1 MHMSLPAAQQH
12 TLDAIADRLRRSE
25 PKLAAMYAVFT
36 RLCSSEALPGRE
48 QLSGNR
54 ERLTWRSTLFA
65 CHVVISFVVLS
76 VLVGVSWHG
85 SGGCG
90 SISPQRAAAYVR
102 VWCPTTAGPAAF
114 PGK

>member
-1 MHMSLPAAQQH
+1 MSLPAAQQH

-25 PKLAAMYAVFT
+25 PKLAAMYAIFT

-48 QLSGNR
+48 QLCASR
-54 ERLTWRSTLFA
+54 DRLTWRSTAFA
-65 CHVVISFVVLS
+65 GYVVMSFVVLLT
-76 VLVGVSWHG
+76 VVGVSWHG

-90 SISPQRAAAYVR
+90 SASVQRAAAYGR
-102 VWCPTTAGPAAF
+102 LSCPATAGPAVF